1 MKLIIDR
8 FEGEFAVCETP
19 DLKFVN
25 IPKTVLKNAREGS
38 CVDIIVS
45 EDNTLKE
52 ENENLLKKLFNK

>member
-19 DLKFVN
+19 DSKFVN
-25 IPKTVLKNAREGS
+25 IPKTVLENAREGS
-38 CVDIIVS
+38 CVNITVS

>member
-19 DLKFVN
+19 DSKFVN
-25 IPKTVLKNAREGS
+25 IPKIVLENAREGS
-38 CVDIIVS
+38 CINITVS